1 MMMKRGLY
9 LFLWLCLSVLLGT
22 CSDNIGKQSDIAKD
36 VQLSV
41 KELPVIDSRGE
52 TVYFNIL
59 STVPWSIESEQ
70 DWCSVSPSMGGI
82 GKTAVSV
89 TCSENRGFDE
99 RNTGIVV
106 RYGENQLERLLL
118 VQKQKDAL
126 LLSSNK
132 VEVDSEAT
140 EVVVRLQS
148 NVPFTYEVDAT
159 CADWITGEKSRGLQ
173 DGSFI
178 LKIGSNVKKEKREG
192 IVVVKGGDIQETVH
206 VYQDGLE
213 PSIVLSK
220 NDIEIGTDGSEI
232 TIEVKSNFEYEIS
245 LFPQVDWIK
254 LLDSR
259 AISSYT
265 HHFIVS
271 ANDSYDSRKTEIRFH
286 NKDLDVEEIVSIT
299 QMQRDAIVIAQSE
312 YTISADMDILSF
324 EINTNVDFKTDISV
338 DWIRRTRSS
347 RGLEVLPLDFSIDRN
362 PSVSA
367 REGIITFSYGE
378 IRQDIKVVQEGWSE
392 YSRFS
397 ITFEGQQFVI
407 PCVVGENLFGVID
420 WGDGITSVYEPGMV
434 HTYDYESNY
443 LISSETSVA
452 KEIRIEGIKGV
463 QMIDLTEF

>member
-1 MMMKRGLY
+1 M
-9 LFLWLCLSVLLGT
+9 
-22 CSDNIGKQSDIAKD
+22 
-36 VQLSV
+36 
-41 KELPVIDSRGE
+41 
-52 TVYFNIL
+52 
-59 STVPWSIESEQ
+59 
-70 DWCSVSPSMGGI
+70 
-82 GKTAVSV
+82 
-89 TCSENRGFDE
+89 
-99 RNTGIVV
+99 
-106 RYGENQLERLLL
+106 